1 MRGAN
6 CMKMRLKG
14 THLLMIA
21 ATGLFAVGAA
31 AQSVTDNCGLAHVI
45 PLAGGEPPAKI
56 VADPPL
62 AEPLASRGVVTIQYC
77 AQNIHLEPV
86 FGASALAVSP
96 RIGHI
101 HVRLDDAAWVWAD
114 ASGTPVI
121 LMGLP
126 PGPHK
131 VALEL
136 QDANHHSLDK
146 VTVAFVVPERSAPP
160 VNH

>member
-1 MRGAN
+1 MTN
-6 CMKMRLKG
+6 LKYSSLKR
-14 THLLMIA
+14 TLLISVAAIA
-21 ATGLFAVGAA
+21 WFTMTAG
-31 AQSVTDNCGLAHVI
+31 AQSVTDNCGLAQVI
-45 PLAGGEPPAKI
+45 PLTTVEPPAKI

-62 AEPLASRGVVTIQYC
+62 PGPLASRGVVIIQYC

-86 FGASALAVSP
+86 FGAGALAASP
-96 RIGHI
+96 RVGHI
-101 HVRLDDAAWVWAD
+101 HVRLDDAPWVWAD

-136 QDANHHSLDK
+136 QDASHQPLDK
-146 VTVAFVVPERSAPP
+146 AEVKFVVPGKAMAMP
-160 VNH
+160 

>member
-1 MRGAN
+1 MTILK
-6 CMKMRLKG
+6 CTRLKG
-14 THLLMIA
+14 TCLITIA
-21 ATGLFAVGAA
+21 ASALFAAGGT

-45 PLAGGEPPAKI
+45 PLTGVEPPAKI

-62 AEPLASRGVVTIQYC
+62 AGPLASRGVVIIQYC
-77 AQNIHLEPV
+77 AQNIHIEPV
-86 FGASALAVSP
+86 FGANALAVSP

-101 HVRLDDAAWVWAD
+101 HVRLDDAPWVWAD
-114 ASGTPVI
+114 ASGNPVI

-136 QDANHHSLDK
+136 QDANHQPLDK
-146 VTVAFVVPERSAPP
+146 ATVAFVVPEMKTSPMSP
-160 VNH
+160 